1 MLQDFMDQERDGIS
15 SEIRE
20 EAMKSI
26 KLPSNEN
33 IWDYFVQKCTANLHV
48 ILCMNPSG
56 DVLRNR

>member
-1 MLQDFMDQERDGIS
+1 
-15 SEIRE
+15 
-20 EAMKSI
+20 MKSI

-33 IWDYFVQKCTANLHV
+33 IWDYFVQKCTSNLHV